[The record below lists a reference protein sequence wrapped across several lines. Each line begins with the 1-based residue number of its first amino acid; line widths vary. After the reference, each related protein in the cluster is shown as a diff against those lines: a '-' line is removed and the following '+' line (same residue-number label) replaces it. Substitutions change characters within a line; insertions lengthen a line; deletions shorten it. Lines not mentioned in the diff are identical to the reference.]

1 MMFAFMKLM
10 KIICEYTVNVLNYN
24 LCEFDRVT
32 NLRKL

>member
-1 MMFAFMKLM
+1 MFAFMKLM
-10 KIICEYTVNVLNYN
+10 KIIYEYTVNVLNYN